1 MSRYWILTVAGKDQP
16 GIVAGVT
23 KALFQLGCNLEDSEM
38 TRLGGEFAMMVVF
51 AAPAKATQAAI
62 DRAFA
67 ILVRKMKLTVTFK
80 PLSKQEVTPP
90 KHAGPRCM
98 ISVYGADHPGIV
110 FRVSEVLAK
119 EKVNIVDVHTHRT
132 PTGTGKS
139 KSLYLMLLDVEV
151 PTKLSLETLDRRL
164 QQLGK
169 QLGVDV
175 TVRSAEAEV
184 L

>member
-1 MSRYWILTVAGKDQP
+1 
-16 GIVAGVT
+16 
-23 KALFQLGCNLEDSEM
+23 
-38 TRLGGEFAMMVVF
+38 
-51 AAPAKATQAAI
+51 
-62 DRAFA
+62 
-67 ILVRKMKLTVTFK
+67 
-80 PLSKQEVTPP
+80 
-90 KHAGPRCM
+90 M

-132 PTGTGKS
+132 PTGTGKNR
-139 KSLYLMLLDVEV
+139 SLYLMLLDVEV
-151 PTKLSLETLDRRL
+151 PTKLSLDALDRRL